1 MSDQRL
7 SGQDT
12 ELTIVVDGR
21 PIANIR
27 AVKSFEMT
35 FKMTIKSEE
44 YVGET
49 GPRKDDFFEGI
60 SGRFEVD
67 MEGTDVLTL
76 IETIKTRAQN
86 RALNTKISV
95 KTTLQFP
102 NGERAIINIPN
113 TFYSDMPINVA
124 SRTDYGKVTLS
135 FEADTGR
142 IVSR

>member
-1 MSDQRL
+1 MSDQRI

-12 ELTIVVDGR
+12 EVTIIVDGS

-27 AVKSFEMT
+27 AVKSFEVT

-49 GPRKDDFFEGI
+49 GPRKDDFFEGL
-60 SGRFEVD
+60 SGRIELD

-76 IETIKTRAQN
+76 IEVIKTRAQN
-86 RALNTKISV
+86 RALNTKIAIKS
-95 KTTLQFP
+95 TLQFP
-102 NGERAIINIPN
+102 NGDRAIINVPN
-113 TFYSDMPINVA
+113 TFYSDMPINFA
-124 SRTDYGKVTLS
+124 SRTDYGKVSLS
-135 FEADTGR
+135 WEADTGR